1 MKSSTINDRAR
12 ALRDEMKAAVRIET
26 REIDGQLVEV
36 KVYPDSRGSG
46 YLVIDEGRWRSLK
59 KSSRKAK
66 QS

>member
-1 MKSSTINDRAR
+1 MKASIINDRAR

-46 YLVIDEGRWRSLK
+46 YLVIDEGRWSSLK
-59 KSSRKAK
+59 KNSRKAK

>member
-1 MKSSTINDRAR
+1 MKASTINDRAR
-12 ALRDEMKAAVRIET
+12 ALRDEMEAAVRIET

-59 KSSRKAK
+59 KSSRKVN